1 MATIRAQRRLAAIL
15 VDAVACAMAVQN
27 GVAER

>member
-15 VDAVACAMAVQN
+15 VDAVAYTVAVQN
-27 GVAER
+27 RVADR

>member
-1 MATIRAQRRLAAIL
+1 MATIRSQRRLAAIL